1 MRQSWLVTVPV
12 RVGGLVSWDDPFVQ
26 STGLGQLIQSPQDYR
41 VNPVKTV
48 SQLTPKRMTI
58 PTTTQITT
66 PHLLPSVLGGSGA
79 GLGSGTSDSLG
90 GGCVWIG
97 AGRAGGG
104 VYLKVL
110 RLFITW
116 FPTNVLRPNA
126 RQSTTVM
133 VSGGW
138 RCSFSGNS

>member
-1 MRQSWLVTVPV
+1 MMKATH
-12 RVGGLVSWDDPFVQ
+12 
-26 STGLGQLIQSPQDYR
+26 IQ
-41 VNPVKTV
+41 
-48 SQLTPKRMTI
+48 
-58 PTTTQITT
+58 T
-66 PHLLPSVLGGSGA
+66 PHILPSVLGGSVT
-79 GLGSGTSDSLG
+79 GLGSGMSVSLG
-90 GGCVWIG
+90 GGCTWIG
-97 AGRAGGG
+97 AGGGGGG

-110 RLFITW
+110 RLFIMW